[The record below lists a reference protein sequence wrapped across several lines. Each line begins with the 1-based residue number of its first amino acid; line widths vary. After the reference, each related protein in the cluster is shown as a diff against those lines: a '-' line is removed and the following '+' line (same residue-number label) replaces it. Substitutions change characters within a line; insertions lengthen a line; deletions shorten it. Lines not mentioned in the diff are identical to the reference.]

1 MIYGL
6 TLPLA
11 VVLGYM
17 LTSDDQQS
25 TVMLVGG
32 VAFALTIPL
41 LIRWYH
47 PILIFS
53 WNSVIIFSFMR
64 GAPDLWMVMAGL
76 GLVFAVFNRI
86 LDRQRREST
95 FCHVPPVTWAIIFF
109 GLVVLTTAQM
119 TGGFGLRS
127 FASSTYGSKGYFT
140 ILASIMGYFA
150 LTSCPIPLAKARLY
164 LALFLLPG
172 VTAMMSSLIYF
183 SGPGFNFLFAIF
195 PVAEANLLAK
205 IDASNMNITRLGGLS
220 AAGMV
225 IFYYMLARYGIRE
238 IFAMTRPLRLSCF
251 VAVFA
256 VALFGGFRS
265 TMVLMLLVFSGQ
277 FYFEGLLRTRLLP
290 ALLLAG
296 IFSMVI
302 LVPFADRLPL
312 AVQRTFSALPF
323 LSVDPAVRSN
333 AESSTTWRL
342 EMWQALLP
350 DLHKYV
356 LLGKGCVLKPTDMYL
371 ASYGVRSGQLS
382 SWEASLVAGDY
393 HNGPLSLYITFG
405 SVGVLAFLLFLI
417 ASIRVLHQNWQYGDP
432 RLKHI
437 NTFLLSMFLARVFF
451 FVFIFGAIS
460 NDFYYFIGL
469 IGFSVALN
477 GGCKK
482 APTRPPSVPVP
493 ASA

>member
-11 VVLGYM
+11 VVFGYM

-25 TVMLVGG
+25 TVMVVGG

-53 WNSVIIFSFMR
+53 WNTVIVFSFMP
-64 GAPDLWMVMAGL
+64 GAPNLWMAMAGL

-119 TGGFGLRS
+119 TGGIGLRS
-127 FASSTYGSKGYFT
+127 LGGSTYGSKGYIT
-140 ILASIMGYFA
+140 ILASILGYFA

-164 LALFLLPG
+164 TALYLLPG
-172 VTAMMSSLIYF
+172 LTALMSSLIYF

-195 PVAEANLLAK
+195 PVGDANSLA
-205 IDASNMNITRLGGLS
+205 SGEVSGSYVTRLGGLS
-220 AAGMV
+220 AAGTV

-238 IFAMTRPLRLSCF
+238 IFAMTRPLRLLCF
-251 VAVFA
+251 VAAFA
-256 VALFGGFRS
+256 AGLFGGFRS
-265 TMVLMLLVFSGQ
+265 VMALMLLVFSVQ

-302 LVPFADRLPL
+302 MVPFADRLPL
-312 AVQRTFSALPF
+312 AVQRTLSALSF
-323 LSVDPAVRSN
+323 LSVDPTVRYE
-333 AESSTTWRL
+333 AAGSTEWRL
-342 EMWQALLP
+342 QMWQALLP

-356 LLGKGCVLKPTDMYL
+356 LLGKGYALNPTDLYL
-371 ASYGVRSGQLS
+371 ASYGARSGRLS
-382 SWEASLVAGDY
+382 SWEGSLAAGDY
-393 HNGPLSLYITFG
+393 HSGPLSIYITFG
-405 SVGVLAFLLFLI
+405 SFGVLAFLIFLI
-417 ASIRVLHQNWQYGDP
+417 ASIRVLHQNRQYGDP
-432 RLKHI
+432 RLKNI
-437 NTFLLSMFLARVFF
+437 NSFLLSLFLARGFS

-460 NDFYYFIGL
+460 NDFYVFAGL